1 MYSVSEA
8 YIEQMMKRGTRRRLT
23 GTIGSVSFT
32 GADIVRNSLSISGR
46 ATEESGTKIGGVY
59 LGQVDMTFVP
69 SFLSKVARDQYSD
82 KVVTIAIG
90 LLVEE
95 EGEEPAW
102 VDVPCGTFTLQAPK
116 ISKQGISVTGYDN
129 MQKLDKKF
137 SISQT
142 TSTPYGFLS
151 YMAQEC
157 GVTLGQTQAQIE
169 AFPNGTEAMAL
180 SEENDIETFRDM
192 LYWLAQT
199 LGGFACADRNGN
211 IVIRKFGTPN
221 DVELDEM
228 HRDTDVVFSGYETKW
243 TGVSFVDIASQETK
257 YYGLEVDDGLT
268 MNLGAN
274 PFLQLGTFDVVE
286 NRRKAVLNAVA
297 QIQYTPFNVNSARD
311 VIFDLGDEIAFTGG
325 ISGDCT
331 GCVMAYEYSLDDYSF
346 EGYGDNP
353 ALANAKS
360 KTDKNI
366 AGLMQSTAE
375 NEVTY
380 YNYVNL
386 DAIEN
391 IEAEHETEI
400 ASLAF
405 TAAQTTTVKILH
417 EFIFDMVMNLGINC
431 GYELRYYLDGELKA
445 YKPYESL
452 SALVAKTD
460 VPIVPQPAEEPYSE
474 PVEAEFEDSEISI
487 TRDFFYIIR
496 NVAPNQR
503 HTWKVCIVTHG
514 IESTTIDVE
523 HAHVVLEGQR
533 LYGEEYFDGYIEI
546 EEEINRLSIVGMGVV
561 NTSDDAVI
569 DVYNV
574 AFCIGSD
581 NIPVYEIDALDV
593 KTISD
598 TPHMYIESL
607 RFIRLTEDGGRRL
620 TEDGGRR
627 ISE

>member
-23 GTIGSVSFT
+23 GTIGSVAFT
-32 GADIVRNSLSISGR
+32 GADIIKDSFSISGR
-46 ATEESGTKIGGVY
+46 CTEESDTKIGGVY
-59 LGQVDMTFVP
+59 LGEIEMTFAP
-69 SFLSKVARDQYSD
+69 SFLSKVARDEYSG
-82 KVVTIAIG
+82 KQVSVAIG

-180 SEENDIETFRDM
+180 YEENDIETFRDM

-211 IVIRKFGTPN
+211 IVIRKLGTPN

-228 HRDTDVVFSGYETKW
+228 HRDTDVIFSGYVTKW

-257 YYGLEVDDGLT
+257 YYGLEIDDGLT
-268 MNLGAN
+268 MNMGAN
-274 PFLQLGTFDVVE
+274 PLLQLGTYDTVE
-286 NRRKAVLNAVA
+286 RRRRNVLNAVA
-297 QIQYTPFNVNSARD
+297 QIQYTPFTVNSARD
-311 VIFDLGDEIAFTGG
+311 AIFDLGDEIAFTGG

-331 GCVMAYEYSLDDYSF
+331 GCVMAYDYSLDNYSF

-353 ALANAKS
+353 DLANARS

-366 AGLMQSTAE
+366 AGLMQNTVE

-386 DAIEN
+386 DAIE
-391 IEAEHETEI
+391 IEDEHETEI

-417 EFIFDMVMNLGINC
+417 EFIFDMVKNLGIDS
-431 GYELRYYLDGELKA
+431 GYELRYYLDGELVS

-514 IESTTIDVE
+514 MESTTIDVE
-523 HAHVVLEGQR
+523 HAHIVLEGQR
-533 LYGEEYFDGYIEI
+533 LYGEEYFDGYINI
-546 EEEINRLSIVGMGVV
+546 AEEVNRLSIVGIGVV
-561 NTSDDAVI
+561 NTSE
-569 DVYNV
+569 DVDFDFENI
-574 AFCIGSD
+574 ALCEGSD
-581 NIPVYEIDALDV
+581 NIPVYEIDALDL
-593 KTISD
+593 KTITD